1 MRPARIPS
9 LIPSRIPALVTLS
22 TALLLAG
29 CAVAPPAPETP
40 AAVRALMPTAAATL
54 AEDKARESTAAFWR
68 SFGDSDLAALI
79 DQALKANPDVRTA
92 QARLREA
99 RALAGL
105 SDARGKPTL
114 DAGADAGRA
123 RQSGS
128 TSNDFGVG
136 LSAGWEIDLFG
147 ALAADRA
154 AAQATVRASEL
165 GVRAAQVSVAGDLA
179 RAYFEMRG
187 AQAQLQVAEQ
197 SLQAQQAALKLLLA
211 RLDAGRGTAL
221 DTERAR
227 TLVANT
233 AASVPPLQAAVQR
246 SRYRLAT
253 LQALPPQAL
262 DERLAAPRALP
273 ALAAQ
278 PFTADTETQALLQR
292 RPDIAVAEAQF
303 AAASATLAAE
313 RRRLWPTLK
322 LSGSVGLNSGR
333 LADLVSSGAFVWG
346 LGASLA
352 WNLIDNGAK
361 TSQIAAADAR
371 TEQAAIQYERVVL
384 AALEETAGAL
394 DGYSRSARQAEALF
408 TAAQASQRAATLAQ
422 ARFDAGASDFLVVL
436 DAERERLAA
445 ADRLAQAQT
454 GQAQALVSVYRSLA
468 GGW

>member
-1 MRPARIPS
+1 MRPA
-9 LIPSRIPALVTLS
+9 LLMS

-29 CAVAPPAPETP
+29 CAVAPSAPDRP
-40 AAVRALMPTAAATL
+40 VPVQALMTPLTAPL
-54 AEDKARESTAAFWR
+54 AEDKAREATAAFWR
-68 SFGDSDLAALI
+68 GFGDTDLAALI
-79 DQALKANPDVRTA
+79 EQALKANPDLRTA

-105 SDARGKPTL
+105 SESRGTPTL
-114 DAGADAGRA
+114 NAGADASRG
-123 RQSGS
+123 RQSGI
-128 TSNDFGVG
+128 TANDFGVG
-136 LSAGWEIDLFG
+136 LDGSWEIDLFG

-179 RAYFEMRG
+179 RSYFEMRG

-197 SLQAQQAALKLLLA
+197 SLQAQQATLKLLLA

-233 AASVPPLQAAVQR
+233 AASVPPLQATVQR
-246 SRYRLAT
+246 SRYRLTA
-253 LQALPPQAL
+253 LLALPPQAL

-273 ALAAQ
+273 GLLVQ
-278 PFTADTETQALLQR
+278 PFTAGSDAQALLQR

-313 RRRLWPTLK
+313 RSRLWPTLK
-322 LSGSVGLNSGR
+322 LSGSLGLNSGR
-333 LADLVSSGAFVWG
+333 LADLASSSAFVWG

-361 TSQIAAADAR
+361 QSQIAAADAR

-394 DGYSRSARQAEALF
+394 DGYSRIARQAEALL
-408 TAAQASQRAATLAQ
+408 TAMQASQRATTLAQ

-445 ADRLAQAQT
+445 ADRLAQVQT

>member
-1 MRPARIPS
+1 MRPA
-9 LIPSRIPALVTLS
+9 LLMS

-29 CAVAPPAPETP
+29 CAVAPSAHERPAP
-40 AAVRALMPTAAATL
+40 VQALMTAVTAPL
-54 AEDKARESTAAFWR
+54 AEDKARETTAAFWR
-68 SFGDSDLAALI
+68 GFGDSDLAALI
-79 DQALKANPDVRTA
+79 EQALKANPDLRTA

-105 SDARGKPTL
+105 SESRGKPTL
-114 DAGADAGRA
+114 NAGADASRG
-123 RQSGS
+123 RQSGN
-128 TSNDFGVG
+128 TANDFGVG
-136 LSAGWEIDLFG
+136 LDGSWEIDLFG

-179 RAYFEMRG
+179 RSYFEMRG

-233 AASVPPLQAAVQR
+233 AASVPPLQATVQR
-246 SRYRLAT
+246 SRYRLAA
-253 LQALPPQAL
+253 LLALPPQAL
-262 DERLAAPRALP
+262 DARLAAPRALP
-273 ALAAQ
+273 GVATPMAQ
-278 PFTADTETQALLQR
+278 PFTADTDAQALLQR

-352 WNLIDNGAK
+352 WNLIDNDAK
-361 TSQIAAADAR
+361 KSQIAAADAR

-384 AALEETAGAL
+384 AALEETASAL
-394 DGYSRSARQAEALF
+394 DGFSRSARQAEALL
-408 TAAQASQRAATLAQ
+408 TAAQASQRAATLAR

-436 DAERERLAA
+436 DAERERLTA